1 MLTVST
7 KLVAQHTII
16 GCPFYISC
24 CPGPTIELVDIPLT
38 KLFWM
43 SQGTSVENT
52 CQQLASVDKHVD
64 QTNNRVDIHAAEHIE
79 SLARN

>member
-1 MLTVST
+1 
-7 KLVAQHTII
+7 
-16 GCPFYISC
+16 
-24 CPGPTIELVDIPLT
+24 
-38 KLFWM
+38 M

-52 CQQLASVDKHVD
+52 YQQLVSVDKHVD